1 MPHVYSPR
9 EGTEVCFICGFH
21 KREHAPEHFETSAIT
36 VRPVYDGRRSLRQK
50 FGIYAGKALTVVTTG
65 YPSKLMRELVSDPR
79 NSRDPMK
86 YEGRDWKVQS

>member
-1 MPHVYSPR
+1 MIHQDADLAS
-9 EGTEVCFICGFH
+9 
-21 KREHAPEHFETSAIT
+21 IT

-65 YPSKLMRELVSDPR
+65 YPSKLMRELLSGDPR

-86 YEGRDWKVQS
+86 YEGRDWVQS